1 MIDVAVVCSTVVGI
15 LPKEPNTEDGEATS
29 LENKIGA
36 AAVVVQ
42 VRWRDNTRSELGIR
56 IRQNNSDS
64 DPLYGKRL
72 RINGLKSG

>member
-42 VRWRDNTRSELGIR
+42 VRWRVR
-56 IRQNNSDS
+56 NSD
-64 DPLYGKRL
+64 PTKQF
-72 RINGLKSG
+72 